1 MIKVLFVCLGN
12 ICRSPLAEAIFRKMV
27 EEKGLTNK
35 ISCDSCGTAD
45 WHIGQTSDSR
55 TLANAAQNGMKIRHL
70 GRQLAEKD
78 FGSFDFILAMDESN
92 YDDILDLKDQIG
104 ADHDL
109 IFKMREFESGSP
121 APDVPDPY
129 FGGKDGFQRV
139 FDILWRC
146 NQHFLD
152 YLVKEHQLQHV

>member
-12 ICRSPLAEAIFRKMV
+12 ICRSPLAEAIFKKMV
-27 EEKGLTNK
+27 EENGLTGH

-45 WHIGQTSDSR
+45 WHIGKAPDTRS
-55 TLANAAQNGMKIRHL
+55 LANAAQNGMKIPHL
-70 GRQLAEKD
+70 GRQLAEED
-78 FGSFDFILAMDESN
+78 FSSFDFILAMDENN
-92 YDDILDLKDQIG
+92 YYDILDLKDQIG
-104 ADHDL
+104 ADHNR

-129 FGGKDGFQRV
+129 FGGEDGFQQV
-139 FDILWRC
+139 FDILWRS

-152 YLVKEHQLQHV
+152 HLIKEYQLHV